1 MWQQDVTLED
11 RSQPFQIHHQ
21 NTGLGLHNL
30 HNCEQEMSMI
40 LKLPRLLY
48 FLKEGQTDQ
57 DMYSSRVVMLLLEK
71 SEDVY

>member
-11 RSQPFQIHHQ
+11 RNQPFQIHHQ
-21 NTGLGLHNL
+21 NIGPGLPNL
-30 HNCEQEMSMI
+30 HDCEQEMSMI

-57 DMYSSRVVMLLLEK
+57 DMYSSRVVMLL
-71 SEDVY
+71 